1 MTAKLE
7 NDLGVISIHYEVI
20 ARIAGYAAIDCY
32 GIVGMAAKN
41 VKDGL
46 VQLLK
51 LESLTKGIKMR
62 VNANKVSL
70 DLHIIVEYGTNISAI
85 ADNIMSTVK
94 YSVEEYAG
102 LEVEDV
108 NIFVDGVR
116 VDG

>member
-7 NDLGVISIHYEVI
+7 NEYGVISIDHEVI
-20 ARIAGYAAIDCY
+20 ARIAGYAAIECY

-46 VQLLK
+46 VHFEAGKSDKRHQDAGQCQQSQLC
-51 LESLTKGIKMR
+51 
-62 VNANKVSL
+62 
-70 DLHIIVEYGTNISAI
+70 LHIIVEYGTNISAI
-85 ADNIMSTVK
+85 ADNIVSTVK
-94 YSVEEYAG
+94 YSVEEYTG
-102 LEVEDV
+102 LAVDDV